1 MRPRE
6 QDGQQAHEDNWVSR
20 NRAAQKW
27 TRKEL
32 VGRALWGLVQ
42 PAFRFS
48 PRPLWGW
55 RRWLLRRF
63 GAQIGADVHVFPTV
77 RVAIP
82 WKLIL
87 RDSCA
92 IGDHTILYSLGPITV
107 GERATVSQHAH
118 LCAGSH
124 DWRDPT
130 MPLLKPPITIGADVW
145 VCANAFIG
153 PGVAIGNDAIIGACA
168 VVMKDVPTHSI
179 MVGNPAR
186 QIKRSDI

>member
-1 MRPRE
+1 MSPR
-6 QDGQQAHEDNWVSR
+6 GHHRWPAHEDNWVSR

-42 PAFRFS
+42 PVFRFS

-63 GAQIGADVHVFPTV
+63 GAQIGANVHVFPSA

-82 WKLIL
+82 WTLTL
-87 RDSCA
+87 RDSSA
-92 IGDHTILYSLGPITV
+92 IGDHAVLYSLGPITV
-107 GERATVSQHAH
+107 GERATVSQYAQ

-124 DWRDPT
+124 DWRDPA
-130 MPLLKPPITIGADVW
+130 MPLLKPPISIGDDVW

-153 PGVAIGNDAIIGACA
+153 PGVTIEDGAIVGACA
-168 VVMKDVPTHSI
+168 VVMKDVPTNAI
-179 MVGNPAR
+179 MAGNPAR
-186 QIKRSDI
+186 QIKRRDR